1 METTILSS
9 DMVDARVAPKG
20 SLEHLSQQEIAKL
33 LDSGQGGLYPLFR
46 QCALAV
52 LNSGSDI
59 DDARVIFE
67 KYRDFDLRIVR
78 QAWGIKLEIK
88 NAPAAAF
95 VDGVMIRGLKDHLFA
110 VLRDVVFISNEI
122 MESGRFDLA
131 SSSSITNA
139 VFHILRNARVLE
151 LQMRPN
157 LVVCW
162 GGHSIRRIEYDYTKK
177 VGYELGLRGLDVCTG
192 CGPGAMK
199 GPMKGATIGHSKQRI
214 VDGRYLGITEP
225 GIIAAEPPNP
235 IVSQLVIMPDIE
247 KRLEAFVRL
256 GHGIVIFPGGAG
268 TAEEI
273 LYLLGILLDPANRD
287 LPFPGGL
294 HRSRRQ
300 RGIFRANS
308 PVHRLDPGPGRASR
322 ATKSSSTTPRPL
334 RARWCKGWAQVRD
347 YRRQASDSYGFNWLL
362 KIPLEFQLPFEV
374 THASMRALR
383 LSRDQPVHERAAN
396 LRRAFSGIVAGNIKD
411 YGINAIERYGPFE
424 LAGEPSIMEPLDRLL
439 RSFVA
444 QRPDEIH
451 RHRIHALLPTR
462 GMSDPQRI
470 RYRFDLPD
478 GSQKSLDFSFDADR
492 FSACQCGPGRHRR
505 SGPT

>member
-1 METTILSS
+1 
-9 DMVDARVAPKG
+9 MVDARVGPKG
-20 SLEHLSQQEIAKL
+20 SLEHLSQQEIEKL

-52 LNSGSDI
+52 LNSGSPI
-59 DDARVIFE
+59 DDSRLIFA

-95 VDGVMIRGLKDHLFA
+95 VDGVMIRGLKEHLFA
-110 VLRDVVFISNEI
+110 VLRDVVYISNEI
-122 MESGRFDLA
+122 KESGRFDLT
-131 SSSSITNA
+131 SSASITNA

-157 LVVCW
+157 MVVCW
-162 GGHSIRRIEYDYTKK
+162 GGHSIRRVEYDYTKK

-214 VDGRYLGITEP
+214 VDGRYLGLTEP

-235 IVSQLVIMPDIE
+235 IVSHLVIMPDIE

-256 GHGIVIFPGGAG
+256 GHGIVVFPGGAG

-287 LPFPGGL
+287 LPFPVVFTGPTDAADYFEQINRFVGATLGASAQARYQIIVDDPAGVARAMVSGL
-294 HRSRRQ
+294 
-300 RGIFRANS
+300 
-308 PVHRLDPGPGRASR
+308 
-322 ATKSSSTTPRPL
+322 
-334 RARWCKGWAQVRD
+334 AQVRD
-347 YRRQASDSYGFNWLL
+347 YRRQNSDSYGFNWLL
-362 KIPLEFQLPFEV
+362 RIPLEFQQPFDV
-374 THASMRALR
+374 THQSMRALR
-383 LSRDQPVHERAAN
+383 LSHDLPLHERAAN
-396 LRRAFSGIVAGNIKD
+396 LRRAFSGIVAGNVKE
-411 YGINAIERYGPFE
+411 YGINAIDRYGPFE
-424 LAGEPSIMEPLDRLL
+424 LTGEPSIMGPLDDLL

-444 QRPDEIH
+444 QRRMKLAGAEYSPC
-451 RHRIHALLPTR
+451 
-462 GMSDPQRI
+462 
-470 RYRFDLPD
+470 YRLV
-478 GSQKSLDFSFDADR
+478 A
-492 FSACQCGPGRHRR
+492 
-505 SGPT
+505 

>member
-1 METTILSS
+1 VEASILSS

-33 LDSGQGGLYPLFR
+33 LDSSQGGLYPLFR
-46 QCALAV
+46 KCALAV
-52 LNSGSDI
+52 LNSGSEI

-67 KYRDFDLRIVR
+67 KYRDFELRIVR

-122 MESGRFDLA
+122 MDSGRFDLNT
-131 SSSSITNA
+131 SSSITNA

-151 LQMRPN
+151 LQVRPN

-162 GGHSIRRIEYDYTKK
+162 GGHSIRRFEYDYTKK
-177 VGYELGLRGLDVCTG
+177 VGYEIGLRSLDVCTG

-214 VDGRYLGITEP
+214 TDGRYLGITEP

-273 LYLLGILLDPANRD
+273 LYLLGILLDPANQK
-287 LPFPGGL
+287 LPFPVVFTGPADSAEYFEQIHQFIGATLGPAAQARYKVIIDDPAGVARAMVQGL
-294 HRSRRQ
+294 
-300 RGIFRANS
+300 AE
-308 PVHRLDPGPGRASR
+308 
-322 ATKSSSTTPRPL
+322 
-334 RARWCKGWAQVRD
+334 VRD

-362 KIPLEFQLPFEV
+362 KIPLEFQRPFEV

-383 LSRDQPVHERAAN
+383 LSLDQPVHERAAN
-396 LRRAFSGIVAGNIKD
+396 LRRAFSGIVAGNIKE
-411 YGINAIERYGPFE
+411 YGVNAIERYGPFE
-424 LAGEPSIMEPLDRLL
+424 LAGEPAIMEPLDKLL

-444 QRPDEIH
+444 QGRMKFTGAEYKPC
-451 RHRIHALLPTR
+451 
-462 GMSDPQRI
+462 
-470 RYRFDLPD
+470 YRLV
-478 GSQKSLDFSFDADR
+478 A
-492 FSACQCGPGRHRR
+492 
-505 SGPT
+505 

>member
-1 METTILSS
+1 METTISS
-9 DMVDARVAPKG
+9 SELVDARVAPKG

-46 QCALAV
+46 KCALAV
-52 LNSGSDI
+52 LNSGGDF

-67 KYRDFDLRIVR
+67 KYKDFDLKIVR

-95 VDGVMIRGLKDHLFA
+95 VDGDMIRGLKDHLFA

-122 MESGRFDLA
+122 MESGRFDLN
-131 SSSSITNA
+131 SSPSITNA

-151 LQMRPN
+151 LQVRPN

-162 GGHSIRRIEYDYTKK
+162 GGHSIRRVEYDYSKK

-214 VDGRYLGITEP
+214 VNGRYLGITEP
-225 GIIAAEPPNP
+225 GIIAAESPNP

-273 LYLLGILLDPANRD
+273 LYLLGILLEPANQNIPFPVVFTGPADTAEYFKQIHDFIGASLGPKAQSKYKIIIDDPAAVARAMVK
-287 LPFPGGL
+287 GL
-294 HRSRRQ
+294 VEVREFRR
-300 RGIFRANS
+300 RE
-308 PVHRLDPGPGRASR
+308 
-322 ATKSSSTTPRPL
+322 
-334 RARWCKGWAQVRD
+334 
-347 YRRQASDSYGFNWLL
+347 SDSFGFNWLL
-362 KIPLEFQLPFEV
+362 KIPLDFQLPFEV

-383 LSRDQPVHERAAN
+383 LSHDQPVHERAAN
-396 LRRAFSGIVAGNIKD
+396 LRRAFSGIVTGNIKE
-411 YGINAIERYGPFE
+411 YGVNAIEQHGPFE
-424 LAGEPSIMEPLDRLL
+424 LTGEASIMQPLDQLL

-444 QRPDEIH
+444 QRRMKFAGAEYTPCYQLV
-451 RHRIHALLPTR
+451 A
-462 GMSDPQRI
+462 
-470 RYRFDLPD
+470 
-478 GSQKSLDFSFDADR
+478 
-492 FSACQCGPGRHRR
+492 
-505 SGPT
+505 